1 MNNLFFTASPEVS
14 KRTNPVSAKLVSPA
28 PTKPVSPAST
38 KPVNPAR
45 DLKLRVQ
52 PEVLMT
58 NIAEQRNLDNIGFK
72 ISSKNAKLFQRKDI
86 PVVIFPEEVEP
97 AFWNV
102 LKIDNKMKDLKQ
114 KKKEEKSKK
123 AVVEST
129 SPFFRMSNFK
139 SKRFAGKPKQTNES
153 KSDCEKV
160 KTKDRQS
167 PPSKIETVKKAENP
181 RQNVRHSPPSKTQ
194 MVENKTENKARQ
206 SPPSK
211 SEKTERKGLKRKPD
225 FDFETADK
233 RSKLSHFD
241 STEVVSSKKDEP
253 TIKDLF
259 EKKRNGLQQE
269 PTSFN
274 KSRQDSSSSNK
285 SRQDSTSFSKSRQD
299 STSFS
304 KYKQEPTSFY
314 KSQQEPT
321 SFSKPRLDP
330 TSFNK
335 SRQDSTSLNKSRQ
348 DSTSLNKSQQQDLT
362 SFNKMNGLHN
372 RADGKI
378 TSEYFESFENE
389 VDYNTDEYN
398 RHTNGDNR
406 NKDVENRHTN
416 VENRDKT
423 EEHRSKH
430 KEEYYRK
437 MSDDEYRSKNKDERH
452 ANVENGNKDV
462 EHRSKHKEHEQMSE
476 EYRNKHKEEHR
487 KMSEEYRSKKRDKTE
502 AKRSSKD
509 IRKKENFSGVKGF
522 CLDCDGCE
530 VGCQHFDHSRILFR
544 DLEVH
549 QRINRNHTRFQPVN
563 TIFI

>member
-1 MNNLFFTASPEVS
+1 
-14 KRTNPVSAKLVSPA
+14 
-28 PTKPVSPAST
+28 
-38 KPVNPAR
+38 
-45 DLKLRVQ
+45 
-52 PEVLMT
+52 MT

-123 AVVEST
+123 GVVEST

-139 SKRFAGKPKQTNES
+139 SKRFAGKPKQNNET
-153 KSDCEKV
+153 KSDNEKV
-160 KTKDRQS
+160 ETKDRQS
-167 PPSKIETVKKAENP
+167 PPSKIETLKKTENSK
-181 RQNVRHSPPSKTQ
+181 QNVRHSPPSKTQ
-194 MVENKTENKARQ
+194 MVENETENKARH

-225 FDFETADK
+225 FEFETADK
-233 RSKLSHFD
+233 RSKLSDFD
-241 STEVVSSKKDEP
+241 SKEVISSKKDEP
-253 TIKDLF
+253 TIKDSI

-274 KSRQDSSSSNK
+274 KSRQDSSSSSKSQQDSTGFSK
-285 SRQDSTSFSKSRQD
+285 SRQDSTSFSKSRLD
-299 STSFS
+299 STSF
-304 KYKQEPTSFY
+304 K
-314 KSQQEPT
+314 KSQ
-321 SFSKPRLDP
+321 
-330 TSFNK
+330 
-335 SRQDSTSLNKSRQ
+335 QDSTSLNK
-348 DSTSLNKSQQQDLT
+348 
-362 SFNKMNGLHN
+362 MNGFHSKGLKRKSEMEEN
-372 RADGKI
+372 EIDQTKKSRADGKI

-437 MSDDEYRSKNKDERH
+437 ISDDEYRSKNKDERH

-462 EHRSKHKEHEQMSE
+462 EHRSKHKE
-476 EYRNKHKEEHR
+476 EHR

-502 AKRSSKD
+502 AKRSSKES
-509 IRKKENFSGVKGF
+509 RKKENFSGVKGF

-549 QRINRNHTRFQPVN
+549 QRINANHTRFQPVN
-563 TIFI
+563 ITNI

>member
-1 MNNLFFTASPEVS
+1 LNNLFFSASPEVS
-14 KRTNPVSAKLVSPA
+14 KRTNPVAAKLVSPA

-123 AVVEST
+123 GVVEST

-139 SKRFAGKPKQTNES
+139 SKRFAGKPKQNNET
-153 KSDCEKV
+153 KSDNEKV
-160 KTKDRQS
+160 ETKDRQS
-167 PPSKIETVKKAENP
+167 PPSKIETLKKVENS
-181 RQNVRHSPPSKTQ
+181 RQNIRHSPPAKTQ
-194 MVENKTENKARQ
+194 MVENKTDSKARQ
-206 SPPSK
+206 SPPEK
-211 SEKTERKGLKRKPD
+211 AEKTERKGLKRKPD
-225 FDFETADK
+225 FEFETADK
-233 RSKLSHFD
+233 RSKLSDFD
-241 STEVVSSKKDEP
+241 SKEVISSKKDEP
-253 TIKDLF
+253 TIKDSI

-274 KSRQDSSSSNK
+274 KSRQDSSSSSK
-285 SRQDSTSFSKSRQD
+285 SQQDSTGFSKSRHD
-299 STSFS
+299 STGS
-304 KYKQEPTSFY
+304 KN
-314 KSQQEPT
+314 SQQEPT
-321 SFSKPRLDP
+321 SFSK
-330 TSFNK
+330 S
-335 SRQDSTSLNKSRQ
+335 SQDSTSFS
-348 DSTSLNKSQQQDLT
+348 
-362 SFNKMNGLHN
+362 KMNGLYSN
-372 RADGKI
+372 KGLKRKSEMEEEEIDQTKKSRADGKI

-398 RHTNGDNR
+398 RHTNG
-406 NKDVENRHTN
+406 
-416 VENRDKT
+416 ENRDKT
-423 EEHRSKH
+423 DEHG
-430 KEEYYRK
+430 
-437 MSDDEYRSKNKDERH
+437 SKNKENRNMSDEYKEHRH

-462 EHRSKHKEHEQMSE
+462 EHRS
-476 EYRNKHKEEHR
+476 KHKEEHR

-502 AKRSSKD
+502 AKRSNKD
-509 IRKKENFSGVKGF
+509 IGKKENFSGVKGF

-549 QRINRNHTRFQPVN
+549 QRINANHTRFQPVN
-563 TIFI
+563 TISI